1 MKKKIR
7 RPTLRKEVLA
17 YIKRRAFCYEMSLII
32 KFGRDGLQ
40 ARKIADSL
48 VKTGHV
54 VVLGHRAQ
62 MNLRNAGKLAHFRRT
77 GAPRIRIAGVN
88 STAARRM

>member
-40 ARKIADSL
+40 ARKIADS
-48 VKTGHV
+48 
-54 VVLGHRAQ
+54 R
-62 MNLRNAGKLAHFRRT
+62 
-77 GAPRIRIAGVN
+77 
-88 STAARRM
+88 

>member
-1 MKKKIR
+1 MAQIK
-7 RPTLRKEVLA
+7 RPTLRQEVLN
-17 YIKRRAFCYEMSLII
+17 YIKRRAFCYEMSLVIR
-32 KFGRDGLQ
+32 FGRDGLR
-40 ARKIADSL
+40 ARKIANSL

-77 GAPRIRIAGVN
+77 GAPVYV
-88 STAARRM
+88 SQV